1 MLDLLKGELF
11 DSVDK
16 LCLRARFQLVFLN
29 AEASSDLIQLKTD
42 LVDLHRHSVD
52 DRPMKKSKNR
62 GKKKIQEL
70 FVIDEDKNLV
80 FDSEEKVFEFFEE
93 PIQRIEEL
101 YQTIRRPDDFSDDE
115 QIDLEDG
122 LDLAL
127 TDPDEIW
134 LMEDFFK
141 KAPIHVFVK
150 TIVKEKL
157 IYDYVAI
164 VFLSTKERNPT
175 FVLSH
180 FPTKFKD
187 TAEPFKDGEMIF
199 SQEMEIKHF
208 AGLEGDS
215 ILENDEL
222 SIGLFKSMLKLRYEK
237 DIPLETFKNFLET
250 REDTIEAPDEIW
262 RKTDHDGNVFVT
274 FIKEYT
280 ETETGDFYYVSVT
293 LEENNSEV
301 HTLLF
306 SFPTNDENLVDRYRL
321 GENLQAEEVSQES
334 SH

>member
-1 MLDLLKGELF
+1 MT
-11 DSVDK
+11 SY
-16 LCLRARFQLVFLN
+16 
-29 AEASSDLIQLKTD
+29 LIQSKTD
-42 LVDLHRHSVD
+42 TVDLRRHSD
-52 DRPMKKSKNR
+52 DDGKMKKSKNR

-80 FDSEEKVFEFFEE
+80 FDSEEKVFHFFEE

-101 YQTIRRPDDFSDDE
+101 YQTIRRSDDFSDDE
-115 QIDLEDG
+115 QVELEDG

-150 TIVKEKL
+150 TIIKDKL

-187 TAEPFKDGEMIF
+187 TAESFKDGEMIF
-199 SQEMEIKHF
+199 SHEMEIKHF

-222 SIGLFKSMLKLRYEK
+222 SIGLFKSMLKLRNEK
-237 DIPLETFKNFLET
+237 DIPLETFKNFLDT
-250 REDTIEAPDEIW
+250 REDTIETPDEIW

-280 ETETGDFYYVSVT
+280 ETELGDFYYISVT

>member
-1 MLDLLKGELF
+1 MQVDLLCHSALG
-11 DSVDK
+11 
-16 LCLRARFQLVFLN
+16 RHQGIARPHEN
-29 AEASSDLIQLKTD
+29 SNDEK
-42 LVDLHRHSVD
+42 
-52 DRPMKKSKNR
+52 MKKSKNR

-80 FDSEEKVFEFFEE
+80 FDSEDKVFKFFEE

-101 YQTIRRPDDFSDDE
+101 YQTIRRPDDFTDE
-115 QIDLEDG
+115 EQVEEEDS
-122 LDLAL
+122 LDLTL
-127 TDPDEIW
+127 SDPDEIW
-134 LMEDFFK
+134 LMETFFK

-150 TIVKEKL
+150 TINKNTMS
-157 IYDYVAI
+157 YDYVAI

-180 FPTKFKD
+180 FPTKFKE
-187 TAEPFKDGEMIF
+187 TAEAFKDGEMIF
-199 SQEMEIKHF
+199 SHDMEIKHF
-208 AGLEGDS
+208 AGLDGDS

-222 SIGLFKSMLKLRYEK
+222 SIGLFKSMLKLRTEK
-237 DIPLETFKNFLET
+237 DIPLEKFKNFLET
-250 REDTIEAPDEIW
+250 REDTIESPDEIW

-280 ETETGDFYYVSVT
+280 ETEFDDYYYISIT
-293 LEENNSEV
+293 LEENNSDV